1 MLKKRLKL
9 KDPLDI
15 LTSTGKMAIL
25 SQFLNFF
32 VFSFD
37 ETCFFNSDY
46 MAARSKFAQKSQKN
60 QDLID
65 NIDL

>member
-1 MLKKRLKL
+1 MSKKRLKL
-9 KDPLDI
+9 RDPLDI
-15 LTSTGKMAIL
+15 STSTGKKISPFSCFTL
-25 SQFLNFF
+25 
-32 VFSFD
+32 FSFD